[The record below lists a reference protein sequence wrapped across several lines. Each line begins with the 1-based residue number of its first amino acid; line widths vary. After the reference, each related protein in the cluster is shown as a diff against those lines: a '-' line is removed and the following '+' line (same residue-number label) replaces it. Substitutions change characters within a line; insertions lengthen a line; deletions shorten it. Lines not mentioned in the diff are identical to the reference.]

1 MLVSTERSPWYK
13 LCSLAGAAAI
23 ALGLLAVAAKP
34 AEAQQLRPSP
44 FLAVHY
50 DVDAALHTTDQ
61 TLSARA
67 RVEFVAKEAS
77 RTVVVELHRDLK
89 VASVTSSDGKPL
101 AFERDPDSPLKLNV
115 TLPQAAEVGKHETI
129 EFNYSGPVDNEED
142 SPTKGVRFASIGP
155 ASAYLLLPARWFP
168 LTDYPSNRYTAIFK
182 ITAPESFAVVGT
194 GKSGA
199 PSLVPSGPSGGG
211 HVVYTFRCDNP
222 VPAGT
227 FVAGSIQ
234 LAPIKA
240 QGLDISVYTPPAQ
253 ASTAAAYGQLL
264 ARIIESYSAEFGPLH
279 DPNLTIAQMPDGSLE
294 GFSAPGLLLVS
305 ARHWAAKPDN
315 RLLAELVAG
324 QWWGDAVLPARP
336 SDVWISDGLA
346 RYSEA
351 LYIESEDATAGL
363 HRALEDFAIGA
374 LMYEDAAPVTQ
385 AQRLGMYSDQYRS
398 VVVNKGAMVFHM
410 LRAELGDAAFHS
422 LLQQFYS
429 RYNGKSASVDDFE
442 KLAEA
447 KLPPATAG
455 QPQVNLVAFFSQW
468 LNSTGI
474 PEFKL
479 DYIVYRTPK
488 GFKVVGKVTQD
499 LETFR
504 MPIEVRVDTEGN
516 PEFKSINV
524 VGTSSPFEIDTFGRP
539 KPNGI
544 TLDPNNNLL
553 KSSPRLLVRAAVA
566 RGEGLAEQG
575 KYYEAIQEYQRALDI
590 QHNNSLAY
598 FRMGE
603 AMFYQK
609 NLQAAANAF
618 RSALDGDLDL
628 GYKWVEVWSH
638 LYLGKIFDLTG
649 QRERAINEYSKAQQ
663 LGDDTGGAQAEAS
676 RYLSQPY
683 KTDAG
688 SQSKP
693 GY

>member
-1 MLVSTERSPWYK
+1 MFRAIGKHLRRK
-13 LCSLAGAAAI
+13 LGNLAGAVI
-23 ALGLLAVAAKP
+23 ALALFAVVAKP
-34 AEAQQLRPSP
+34 AGAQQLRPSP

-50 DVDAALHTTDQ
+50 DVDATIRTTDQ

-67 RVEFVAKEAS
+67 RVEFVAREAS

-89 VASVTSSDGKPL
+89 VASVTSSDGNPL
-101 AFERDPDSPLKLNV
+101 SFERDPDSPLKLNI
-115 TLPQAAEVGKHETI
+115 TLPQAAEIGKHVTI
-129 EFNYSGPVDNEED
+129 EFSYAGPVDNEED
-142 SPTKGVRFASIGP
+142 SPTKGLRFASIGP

-168 LTDYPSNRYTAIFK
+168 LTDYPSNRYTATFK

-194 GKSGA
+194 GKSSA
-199 PSLVPSGPSGGG
+199 PSLAPGSSSGGG
-211 HVVYTFRCDNP
+211 QVVYTFHCDQPAP
-222 VPAGT
+222 VGT

-234 LAPIKA
+234 LAPIRA
-240 QGLDISVYTPPAQ
+240 QGLEISVYTPPSQ
-253 ASTAAAYGQLL
+253 ANTAAAYGQSL
-264 ARIIESYSAEFGPLH
+264 ARIIEFYSAEFGALR
-279 DPNLTIAQMPDGSLE
+279 DPNLTIAQMPNGSVT

-315 RLLAELVAG
+315 RMLAELVAG
-324 QWWGDAVLPARP
+324 QWWGDAVLPAKP

-346 RYSEA
+346 RYAEA
-351 LYIESEDATAGL
+351 LYIESEDAAAGL
-363 HRALEDFAIGA
+363 HHALEDFAVGA
-374 LMYEDAAPVTQ
+374 LMYEDAAPIEQ

-410 LRAELGDAAFHS
+410 LRAELGDPAFHS

-429 RYNGKSASVDDFE
+429 QYNGKSASVQEFE

-447 KLPPATAG
+447 KVPPPVAG
-455 QPQVNLVAFFSQW
+455 KPQMNLVAFFSQW

-474 PEFKL
+474 PQFKL

-499 LETFR
+499 LETFS

-516 PEFKSINV
+516 PEFKTINV

-553 KSSPRLLVRAAVA
+553 KSSSKLLVRAAVA
-566 RGEGLAEQG
+566 RGEGLAEEG
-575 KYYEAIQEYQRALDI
+575 KYYEAIQEYQKALDI

-603 AMFYQK
+603 AMFYQQ
-609 NLQAAANAF
+609 NLQSAANAF

-628 GYKWVEVWSH
+628 SYKWVEVWSH
-638 LYLGKIFDLTG
+638 LYLG
-649 QRERAINEYSKAQQ
+649 
-663 LGDDTGGAQAEAS
+663 
-676 RYLSQPY
+676 
-683 KTDAG
+683 
-688 SQSKP
+688 
-693 GY
+693 

>member
-1 MLVSTERSPWYK
+1 MLLSTEGDPGRR
-13 LCSLAGAAAI
+13 LRNLAGAATI
-23 ALGLLAVAAKP
+23 AFALLAATVNRAG
-34 AEAQQLRPSP
+34 AQQLRPSP

-50 DVDAALHTTDQ
+50 DVDATLRTVDQ

-67 RVEFVAKEAS
+67 RIEFVAKEAS

-89 VASVTSSDGKPL
+89 IASVVSSDGKPL
-101 AFERDPDSPLKLNV
+101 SFDREPDSPLRLNV
-115 TLPQAAEVGKHETI
+115 TLPQAAEVGKHVTI
-129 EFNYSGPVDNEED
+129 EFNYGGPIDNEED
-142 SPTKGVRFASIGP
+142 SPTKGVRFASIGQT
-155 ASAYLLLPARWFP
+155 SAYLLLPARWFP
-168 LTDYPSNRYTAIFK
+168 LTDYPSNRYTATFK

-199 PSLVPSGPSGGG
+199 PNLVPGGASGGG
-211 HVVYTFRCDNP
+211 QVVYTFRCDSAAP
-222 VPAGT
+222 VGT
-227 FVAGSIQ
+227 FVAGSVQ

-240 QGLDISVYTPPAQ
+240 QGFDISVYTPPAQ
-253 ASTAAAYGQLL
+253 AGTAAAYGQSL
-264 ARIIESYSAEFGPLH
+264 ARIIEFFSAEFGPLQ
-279 DPNLTIAQMPDGSLE
+279 DPNLTVAQIPDGSLP

-305 ARHWAAKPDN
+305 ARHWGAKPDN

-363 HRALEDFAIGA
+363 HRALEDFAVGA
-374 LMYEDAAPVTQ
+374 LMYEDAAPIEQ
-385 AQRLGMYSDQYRS
+385 AQRLGMYSDEYRS

-429 RYNGKSASVDDFE
+429 RHSGKSASIAELE
-442 KLAEA
+442 KLAET
-447 KLPPATAG
+447 KLPPPTAD

-468 LNSTGI
+468 LDSTGI

-488 GFKVVGKVTQD
+488 GFKVVGKVSQD

-504 MPIEVRVDTEGN
+504 MPVEVRVDTEGN
-516 PEFKSINV
+516 PEFKFINV

-539 KPNGI
+539 KAGGI

-553 KSSPRLLVRAAVA
+553 KSSSRLLVRAAVA

-628 GYKWVEVWSH
+628 SYKWVEVWSH

-663 LGDDTGGAQAEAS
+663 LGDDTGGAQAEAA

-683 KTDAG
+683 KVDSG

-693 GY
+693 S

>member
-1 MLVSTERSPWYK
+1 MFTSTEGTLGRK
-13 LCSLAGAAAI
+13 VGNLARAAI
-23 ALGLLAVAAKP
+23 PALALLAASAYP
-34 AEAQQLRPSP
+34 ADAQEPHPSP
-44 FLAVHY
+44 FRAVHY
-50 DVDAALHTTDQ
+50 DVDATLHTSDQ

-77 RTVVVELHRDLK
+77 RTVVVELHQDLK
-89 VASVTSSDGKPL
+89 IASVISSDGKPL
-101 AFERDPDSPLKLNV
+101 SFERESDSPLKLSV
-115 TLPQAAEVGKHETI
+115 TLPDIAESGKHVTI
-129 EFNYSGPVDNEED
+129 EFNYAGPVDNEDD
-142 SPTKGVRFASIGP
+142 SPTKGVRFASISRT
-155 ASAYLLLPARWFP
+155 SAYLLLPARWFP
-168 LTDYPSNRYTAIFK
+168 LTDYPSNRYTATFK

-194 GKSGA
+194 GKSGT
-199 PSLVPSGPSGGG
+199 PNLVPGSAAGGG
-211 HVVYTFRCDNP
+211 QVAYSFRCDNP
-222 VPAGT
+222 APVGT

-253 ASTAAAYGQLL
+253 SNTAAAYGQSL
-264 ARIIESYSAEFGPLH
+264 ARVVEFFSSEFGALH
-279 DPNLTIAQMPDGSLE
+279 DPNLTLAQMPDGSLQ

-305 ARHWAAKPDN
+305 ARQWGSKTNN
-315 RLLAELVAG
+315 RLLAELAAG
-324 QWWGDAVLPARP
+324 QWWGDAVLPARA

-351 LYIESEDATAGL
+351 LYIESEDSTAGL
-363 HRALEDFAIGA
+363 HHSLEDFAVGA
-374 LMYEDAAPVTQ
+374 LMYEDAAPVAQ
-385 AQRLGMYSDQYRS
+385 AQRLGMYSNEYRS
-398 VVVNKGAMVFHM
+398 VVINKGALVFHM

-429 RYNGKSASVDDFE
+429 RYNGKSASIEEFE

-447 KLPPATAG
+447 RLPPPKAG

-479 DYIVYRTPK
+479 DYIVYRTQK

-516 PEFKSINV
+516 PEFKTISII
-524 VGTSSPFEIDTFGRP
+524 GTSSPFEIETFGRP
-539 KPNGI
+539 KPGGI

-553 KSSPRLLVRAAVA
+553 KSSSRLLVRAAVA

-575 KYYEAIQEYQRALDI
+575 KYYEAIQEYQRALDV

-628 GYKWVEVWSH
+628 SYKWVEVWSH

-663 LGDDTGGAQAEAS
+663 LGDDTGGAQAEAT

-683 KTDAG
+683 KTDSS

-693 GY
+693 S